1 MDVHNA
7 AAITKQDVRNAGFD
21 LDNAY
26 TIMHTNDVHG
36 RLEAGKGE
44 LGMARLKPLKT
55 KKPNLDGG
63 GCGDVFQGLPI
74 SNFSKGAD
82 MAKAMNEVGYDAMA
96 VGNHE
101 FDFWFRDCT
110 RL

>member
-1 MDVHNA
+1 MNDGTLQIPTSPDGRTPNA

-26 TIMHTNDVHG
+26 TIMHTNDVH

-55 KKPNLDGG
+55 KKTQP
-63 GCGDVFQGLPI
+63 
-74 SNFSKGAD
+74 
-82 MAKAMNEVGYDAMA
+82 
-96 VGNHE
+96 
-101 FDFWFRDCT
+101 
-110 RL
+110 

>member
-1 MDVHNA
+1 MNDGTLQIPTSPDGRTPNA

-63 GCGDVFQGLPI
+63 CGDVSRITNLQFLQRRGYGQ
-74 SNFSKGAD
+74 SN
-82 MAKAMNEVGYDAMA
+82 E
-96 VGNHE
+96 
-101 FDFWFRDCT
+101 
-110 RL
+110 